1 MIWSLLLG
9 WWQRSYAAILK
20 WGTIAAAALLVL
32 LKIRQSGRDDE
43 RAEQLLHQNETIG
56 KANEVETDM
65 RRVRD
70 GNSLNELR
78 RDWTRK

>member
-1 MIWSLLLG
+1 MIWGLLLR

-20 WGTIAAAALLVL
+20 WLGIAAAVLVVL
-32 LKIRQSGRDDE
+32 FKIRQSGRNDE
-43 RAEQLLHQNETIG
+43 RADQLLKQNEIVG
-56 KANEVETDM
+56 KANEVENDM

-70 GNSLNELR
+70 GDSLNELR

>member
-1 MIWSLLLG
+1 MIWGLLLS

-20 WGTIAAAALLVL
+20 WLGIAAALLVVL
-32 LKIRQSGRDDE
+32 FKIRQSGRDDE
-43 RAEQLLHQNETIG
+43 RAAQLLKQNETVG

-70 GNSLNELR
+70 GDSLNELR

>member
-1 MIWSLLLG
+1 MIWNLLLG
-9 WWQRSYAAILK
+9 WWQRSYAAVLK
-20 WGTIAAAALLVL
+20 WGAIAAAALLVL
-32 LKIRQSGRDDE
+32 VKILQSGRDQE
-43 RAEQLLHQNETIG
+43 RADQLMRQNETVS

-70 GNSLNELR
+70 GDSLSELR

>member
-1 MIWSLLLG
+1 MIWSLLLS

-20 WGTIAAAALLVL
+20 WAAIAAAAFLVV

-43 RAEQLLHQNETIG
+43 RAAQLLKQNETVG
-56 KANEVETDM
+56 KANEVENDVRGM
-65 RRVRD
+65 RD
-70 GNSLNELR
+70 GAALDELR

>member
-1 MIWSLLLG
+1 MIWNLLLG
-9 WWQRSYAAILK
+9 WWQRSYAAVLK
-20 WGTIAAAALLVL
+20 WGAIAAAALLVL
-32 LKIRQSGRDDE
+32 MKIRQSGRDDE
-43 RAEQLLHQNETIG
+43 RASQLLKQNETVG

-70 GNSLNELR
+70 GDSLDELR

>member
-1 MIWSLLLG
+1 MIWNLILG
-9 WWQRSYAAILK
+9 WWQRSYAAVLK
-20 WGTIAAAALLVL
+20 WGAIAAAALLVL
-32 LKIRQSGRDDE
+32 MKIRQSGRDQE
-43 RAEQLLHQNETIG
+43 RADQLMRQNETVS

-70 GNSLNELR
+70 GDSLNELR

>member
-1 MIWSLLLG
+1 MIWSLLLS

-20 WGTIAAAALLVL
+20 WLAIAAAVLVVL
-32 LKIRQSGRDDE
+32 FKIRQSGRDDE
-43 RAEQLLHQNETIG
+43 RAAQLLKQNETVG
-56 KANEVETDM
+56 KANEVENDM

-70 GNSLNELR
+70 GDSLNELR